1 MLFESAA
8 SAFIFQIN
16 IMDTL
21 PAGSG
26 SAATPPRPAWLISLA
41 QPHRT
46 HKNTKATPVWALTAD
61 TKCKKAT
68 HFRVGGIAR
77 VARLPLD
84 CQAAIPV
91 LFVFH
96 SMHSLSAAAA
106 TYRSRCAVTH

>member
-1 MLFESAA
+1 MLFESAV

-26 SAATPPRPAWLISLA
+26 SAAPPPPRPAWLISLA

-68 HFRVGGIAR
+68 HFRVGGTAR

-91 LFVFH
+91 FH
-96 SMHSLSAAAA
+96 SVHSLSAAAAAA